1 MLYPSIDVL
10 LEKLDS
16 KYTLVSVASRR
27 ARQLREN
34 KDLSKELL
42 VENPVSHKYVGMA
55 LEEIVTDKV
64 KFESV
69 LPKPNNE

>member
-27 ARQLREN
+27 ARQLREKN
-34 KDLSKELL
+34 NLL
-42 VENPVSHKYVGMA
+42 IEKPRSAKYVGKA

-64 KFESV
+64 SFESAI
-69 LPKPNNE
+69 LRPNKDKE

>member
-27 ARQLREN
+27 ARQLREKN
-34 KDLSKELL
+34 DLL
-42 VENPVSHKYVGMA
+42 VEKPVSHKFVGMA

-64 KFESV
+64 AFESV

>member
-34 KDLSKELL
+34 KELSKELL
-42 VENPVSHKYVGMA
+42 VENPVSYKYVGMA